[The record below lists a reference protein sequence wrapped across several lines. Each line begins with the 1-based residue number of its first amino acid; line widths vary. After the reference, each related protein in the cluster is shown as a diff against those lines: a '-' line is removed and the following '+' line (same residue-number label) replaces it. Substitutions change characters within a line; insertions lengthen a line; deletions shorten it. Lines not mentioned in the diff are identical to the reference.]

1 MNAEIITV
9 GTELLLGDIVDSNS
23 QFLSRELAEYGI
35 NMLYKSTVGDNGH
48 RLSQVLSLALSRSD
62 LVVITGGLGPTQDD
76 LTRETVC
83 ETLGIPLEFHEESW
97 RRIQEYFAASGRD
110 IPENNR
116 KQAMLP
122 HGAVVFPNDHGT
134 APGCAV
140 KKYGQ
145 CVILLPGPPKELIPM
160 FSDYVAPYLAEFSGG
175 TIFSRT
181 VGVFGLS
188 ESALAERLADL
199 MSEANPTV
207 APYAGN
213 GEVVLRVTAHAAD
226 TEAAR
231 RLCDPVVEE
240 IRSRLGAFVY
250 GVDAGSLQKTAVA
263 LLKDKG
269 MKIAT
274 AESCTAGMLSGR
286 LTEVPGASS
295 VFECGVAAYSK
306 EIKHDVLGVPE
317 DMLEELGA
325 VSPEVA
331 CAMAIGAR
339 RVGHADLGVGIT
351 GVAGPD
357 PSEGK
362 PVGTVYIALADDK
375 RTWVKQITAGAAPG
389 DRESVRWLATS
400 HALDLVR
407 RYLEALPSVMAGGE
421 TIEEPPSDKVAVI
434 PRAEAPRKRRL
445 WTALFPHRGD
455 GRAKN
460 LQKVG
465 MWAAFL
471 LLAAAAALAV
481 QTFLLAPKS
490 NSSLSDD
497 LRDMYN
503 TTATGVTG
511 NSGDFPAD
519 MLSQF
524 YSLYTLNDAV
534 RGWVRIDGTNIDYPV
549 VQGLDNV
556 YYRNHSFNKNF
567 SEYGTPFFSS
577 SVSFTGAAVESRS
590 MTIFGNNT
598 DEILQ
603 EDDGQMF
610 SQLTLYAAS
619 DMEFLKAHPVIEM
632 NTIYENANWKIFGVF
647 VMDDQETDTFDFT
660 RSQFESDEDFLAFVS
675 AIRARSLFHLPVEV
689 DASDHLLLLT
699 TEAEELG
706 GFDGAR
712 LVVAARQVREGES
725 AESDLSTARVNR
737 EALMPERWPAVIP
750 DASDTLTSSAFSGT
764 DTTTGTG
771 TTTETSDNAGEA
783 DSTAETTGAT
793 TAVPTTATTTEGIVP
808 TTTATTTTT
817 TETPTTP
824 PTTPSTDPPD
834 TPGLVEGKVNEAE
847 YLQYFRIR
855 DTRTDELIEPSNR
868 AELQRAV
875 SLIVKKEM
883 GMARMMVSS
892 TEAQKAQAVAAY
904 TFVLSYVADKGAPY
918 SFSFPDFNPESDSN
932 DKRIYDA
939 VGEVLGIKLLDLS
952 ASDVADQPCET
963 TYFAYSAPYYTASNQ
978 EVYQSGG
985 LPTPYLQGVYSAYDS
1000 AEMVEK
1006 YLAGS
1011 MSSTCTITWA
1021 ELKQKLETQLG
1032 SAVDTDAAAG
1042 QCPIRATKIAD
1053 GGYYVVE
1060 TNLTY
1065 NRSGSKAAVTGNQIR
1080 NAIGVNK
1087 LKSHAFTITYDPSTD
1102 RLTFTAQGYGHG
1114 VGLSQIGAVG
1124 YANEAG
1130 WNYIQI
1136 LSHYYSITST
1146 TTYQLVAPRWGSI
1159 S

>member
-1 MNAEIITV
+1 MPIWA
-9 GTELLLGDIVDSNS
+9 
-23 QFLSRELAEYGI
+23 
-35 NMLYKSTVGDNGH
+35 
-48 RLSQVLSLALSRSD
+48 
-62 LVVITGGLGPTQDD
+62 
-76 LTRETVC
+76 
-83 ETLGIPLEFHEESW
+83 W
-97 RRIQEYFAASGRD
+97 AS
-110 IPENNR
+110 P
-116 KQAMLP
+116 
-122 HGAVVFPNDHGT
+122 V
-134 APGCAV
+134 
-140 KKYGQ
+140 
-145 CVILLPGPPKELIPM
+145 LPGRI
-160 FSDYVAPYLAEFSGG
+160 
-175 TIFSRT
+175 
-181 VGVFGLS
+181 
-188 ESALAERLADL
+188 
-199 MSEANPTV
+199 
-207 APYAGN
+207 
-213 GEVVLRVTAHAAD
+213 
-226 TEAAR
+226 
-231 RLCDPVVEE
+231 
-240 IRSRLGAFVY
+240 
-250 GVDAGSLQKTAVA
+250 
-263 LLKDKG
+263 
-269 MKIAT
+269 
-274 AESCTAGMLSGR
+274 
-286 LTEVPGASS
+286 
-295 VFECGVAAYSK
+295 
-306 EIKHDVLGVPE
+306 
-317 DMLEELGA
+317 
-325 VSPEVA
+325 
-331 CAMAIGAR
+331 
-339 RVGHADLGVGIT
+339 
-351 GVAGPD
+351 

-490 NSSLSDD
+490 NSSLYDD

-577 SVSFTGAAVESRS
+577 SVSFTGAAVENRS

-750 DASDTLTSSAFSGT
+750 DVSDTLTSSASAVRTPRRGRKPPRKRR
-764 DTTTGTG
+764 TTRGRPIARLKLR
-771 TTTETSDNAGEA
+771 ERLLPSRRQPPQRRALC
-783 DSTAETTGAT
+783 
-793 TAVPTTATTTEGIVP
+793 P

-1032 SAVDTDAAAG
+1032 SAVDTDAAARPSAPSAPPRSRTAAIMWWK
-1042 QCPIRATKIAD
+1042 PI
-1053 GGYYVVE
+1053 
-1060 TNLTY
+1060 
-1065 NRSGSKAAVTGNQIR
+1065 
-1080 NAIGVNK
+1080 
-1087 LKSHAFTITYDPSTD
+1087 
-1102 RLTFTAQGYGHG
+1102 
-1114 VGLSQIGAVG
+1114 
-1124 YANEAG
+1124 
-1130 WNYIQI
+1130 
-1136 LSHYYSITST
+1136 
-1146 TTYQLVAPRWGSI
+1146 
-1159 S
+1159 